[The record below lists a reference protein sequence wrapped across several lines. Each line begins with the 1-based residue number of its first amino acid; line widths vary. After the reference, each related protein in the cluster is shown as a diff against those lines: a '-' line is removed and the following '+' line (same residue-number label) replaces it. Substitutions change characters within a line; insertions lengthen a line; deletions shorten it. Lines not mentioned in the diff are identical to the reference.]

1 MLLSRLGR
9 SRVAMATLA
18 RAQPLRPLAIRLC
31 STGGVPKKGAD
42 AADEEKAAQP
52 VESAQ
57 EAETTAVAHA
67 QETGHRSG
75 GIVLQD
81 HEGENLPPLEFEPG
95 VAGAAQKGVS
105 AVVIAFGAAAF
116 AGIAWGAYMALFPGA
131 SSTQTIYSE
140 AFEKVQQDPIVSYAL
155 GSPMKAY
162 GMDRGSHRG
171 RRNEMERWEL
181 TEANGDEVSVVRFT
195 VAGPQGMGIVQ
206 TQVPRSRRR
215 GDFKY
220 ILFEHR
226 PSRKLVFV
234 LDNRDDANSKD
245 PNTKEASAPPP
256 IAPAPDAPPPAPAAA
271 AA

>member
-1 MLLSRLGR
+1 M
-9 SRVAMATLA
+9 
-18 RAQPLRPLAIRLC
+18 
-31 STGGVPKKGAD
+31 
-42 AADEEKAAQP
+42 
-52 VESAQ
+52 
-57 EAETTAVAHA
+57 
-67 QETGHRSG
+67 
-75 GIVLQD
+75 LQD

-195 VAGPQGMGIVQ
+195 VAGPQGMGVVQ

-215 GDFKY
+215 GDFRY

-234 LDNRDDANSKD
+234 LDNRDDATSDNKKD
-245 PNTKEASAPPP
+245 PQQAKEAASAPPA
-256 IAPAPDAPPPAPAAA
+256 IAPAPAAPAAPAAA